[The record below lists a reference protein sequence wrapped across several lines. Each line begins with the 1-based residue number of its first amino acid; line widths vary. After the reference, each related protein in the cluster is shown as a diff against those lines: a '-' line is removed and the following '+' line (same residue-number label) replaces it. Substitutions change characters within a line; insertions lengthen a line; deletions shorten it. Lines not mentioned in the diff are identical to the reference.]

1 MYNEKYRAGGGVAPY
16 VAPNI
21 KVEPDKEIVYDDIGN
36 IRAIVDRKEIES
48 KRKQDNKD
56 EFLRVLKKVAII
68 VGLFALATVAVYFVL
83 SVVASIF

>member
-1 MYNEKYRAGGGVAPY
+1 MYNEKFRDGGGLTPY

-21 KVEPDKEIVYDDIGN
+21 KVEPDKEIVYDEIGN
-36 IRAIVDRKEIES
+36 IRAIIDRKELES

-56 EFLRVLKKVAII
+56 EFLRVLKKAAII
-68 VGLFALATVAVYFVL
+68 VGLFALATAAVYFVL